1 MDNNVIT
8 TIDVEDFKDFSHMI
22 DYVDEDV
29 VAARNLEDI
38 SYNNITIRLNF
49 FLIISCV
56 EGCIQLDMNNK
67 TYLLNKDDI
76 IICLPT
82 AILSQTKFSSGH
94 KLRIMGFSTNFL
106 HRVVK
111 REEISNNI
119 LSHIHKNPLRHIEE
133 KDKSP
138 VKLYEDLIIKKI
150 NDPSIHYKKDVLH
163 YLFSA
168 IFCEM
173 MAAIYEYSDTE
184 LENEEEPETGI
195 KRASYVFKCFIMEVS
210 KDNGFHR
217 SVSYYADRLCYS
229 PKYVSFVVKQASGRT
244 ALEWINDSAIEQIKY
259 QLKHSDKSIK
269 EIADDFNFSNLSFF
283 GKYVKKHLGVSPTKY
298 RDIPENIGVY

>member
-1 MDNNVIT
+1 
-8 TIDVEDFKDFSHMI
+8 
-22 DYVDEDV
+22 
-29 VAARNLEDI
+29 
-38 SYNNITIRLNF
+38 
-49 FLIISCV
+49 
-56 EGCIQLDMNNK
+56 
-67 TYLLNKDDI
+67 
-76 IICLPT
+76 
-82 AILSQTKFSSGH
+82 
-94 KLRIMGFSTNFL
+94 
-106 HRVVK
+106 
-111 REEISNNI
+111 
-119 LSHIHKNPLRHIEE
+119 
-133 KDKSP
+133 
-138 VKLYEDLIIKKI
+138 
-150 NDPSIHYKKDVLH
+150 
-163 YLFSA
+163 
-168 IFCEM
+168 M
-173 MAAIYEYSDTE
+173 MAAIYKYSDTK

-229 PKYVSFVVKQASGRT
+229 PKYVSFVVKQVSGRT

>member
-22 DYVDEDV
+22 DYVNEDV

-173 MAAIYEYSDTE
+173 IAAIYEYSDTE

-244 ALEWINDSAIEQIKY
+244 ALEWINDSAIEQI
-259 QLKHSDKSIK
+259 
-269 EIADDFNFSNLSFF
+269 
-283 GKYVKKHLGVSPTKY
+283 
-298 RDIPENIGVY
+298 IP